1 MAIRVG
7 HCVAVKSMT
16 ERQNVLGEGDGAV
29 FKIKRLLCG
38 VGVCGKI
45 GFKLA
50 CTCIS
55 HVWKLV

>member
-29 FKIKRLLCG
+29 FKIEITL
-38 VGVCGKI
+38 
-45 GFKLA
+45 
-50 CTCIS
+50 
-55 HVWKLV
+55 